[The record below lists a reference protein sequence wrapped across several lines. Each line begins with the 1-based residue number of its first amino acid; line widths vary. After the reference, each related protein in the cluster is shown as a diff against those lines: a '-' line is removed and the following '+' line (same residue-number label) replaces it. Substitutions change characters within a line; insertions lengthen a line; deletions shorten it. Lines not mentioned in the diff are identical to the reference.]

1 MAQNIKLKRSSVA
14 GKVPTTSQLEA
25 GEIAINTADGKL
37 YFERD
42 DSTIQT
48 IVTTNAVVTG
58 SLNINGSVTA
68 TNFTGSLL
76 GNASTATLATSAT
89 SASHAATASYV
100 NTLRQD
106 VIITGSLTVGA
117 TAVGGNENTL
127 ILGPPPGGGSGEG
140 GQLLLQAA
148 GGTYTSASMLDNW
161 QDYTRLLRGT
171 NAGSDAVVAQ
181 WNMHS
186 KQMILPQYNST
197 SAFPGTVVGVLGFD
211 SSGNILTA
219 TGSGASLSGGSGS
232 YVARWASTNSLT
244 TGSIYDNGTNV
255 AVGGTSPSYKLD
267 VTGDIRAT
275 GAIYANAN
283 GAMYFQGGDDV
294 ALYDIN
300 VANTLGVYGQQD
312 STIGSVKLG
321 SGGGTVSG
329 KSGNIGINTTSP
341 TSASLTVNGN
351 VWATSF
357 TGSLL
362 GNASTATSASYAV
375 SASYATT
382 ASYAKNLVI
391 SGSISTVDYIDFN
404 TTATVTQP
412 VAGRVSWNSGDGT
425 LDLGLDGGAT
435 TIQLGQSQAA
445 KAYNAE
451 ATSLTKGEVVYISG
465 SQGQRIAI
473 KRAVATAELGSA
485 NTIGIVAET
494 ITAGAEGYVLTEG
507 QLKGLNTSAYTAGAL
522 LYLST
527 TSGQFT
533 ETSPAAPNHRVT
545 IGFVERVH
553 ASAGSIYVKIDNG
566 YEIDELHNV
575 LINGVSAGDLL
586 VRSGSVW
593 HNSKTLSGSY
603 VLTGSLT
610 ATGQFIGSLNGNAA
624 TATSASQATEADLLD
639 GQHGSYYL
647 NASNI
652 NAGTI
657 ADAYLPGTI
666 SSDITGNAAT
676 ATSASFATTASYVLN
691 AVSASFAATASSA
704 VAATRASTVS
714 ISGISTDASYTFPL
728 IVTGSSGPSIGLSID
743 TVTGIIYNPSTN
755 LFRVTNLSAT
765 GSIFGTAS
773 YASDADLLDGQ
784 HGSYYLDASNI
795 NAGTIGDAYLP
806 ATISSDITGNA
817 ATATTASFALTASAV
832 SQLNQNVTIVG
843 NLTVFGTSSFTYT
856 TSSQLAVDAAF
867 ISVNV
872 FEPVERF
879 GGLKV
884 YDSGSSNATA
894 SLAWDSLHNHWVYQN
909 VDGSTYTGGMLLSGP
924 RNTGSLGDEPS
935 LTKWFVPRSDGGDHL
950 DNSQIY
956 SSGSVTKITGS
967 LTTSGKVNIETVDNY
982 GSDPDKFLAIVS
994 NEVVYRTG
1002 AQLLSDIGGQ
1012 TAGTFVQNAGAGG
1025 VARYIMRYADSNSAT
1040 TSSIYES
1047 TAGNIGINTTNPS
1060 APLDVDGNAV
1070 VSGSLTVLG
1079 GTTTT
1084 GVAYFNSIDL
1094 GSLTTGAAALLGA
1107 SGSVIANG
1115 ASNAG
1120 VISIALANYEAM
1132 FVDYVLYDFAKANK
1146 RAGTVRLNWNASQV
1160 VLDETSTGD
1169 IGNTS
1174 GFTFT
1179 ASNDGTTVKL
1189 LASNSVG
1196 QTMYLAYEYK
1206 LLYIV

>member
-100 NTLRQD
+100 NILRQD
-106 VIITGSLTVGA
+106 VTITGSLTVGA

-161 QDYTRLLRGT
+161 QNYTRLLRGT

-219 TGSGASLSGGSGS
+219 TGSGASLSGGSSS

-294 ALYDIN
+294 ALHDIN
-300 VANTLGVYGQQD
+300 LANTLGVYGQQD
-312 STIGSVKLG
+312 STIGSIKLG

-329 KSGNIGINTTSP
+329 KGGNIGINNTNPILGT
-341 TSASLTVNGN
+341 LDVVGN
-351 VWATSF
+351 VYATSF

-404 TTATVTQP
+404 TAATVTQP

-494 ITAGAEGYVLTEG
+494 ITAGAEGYILTEG

-586 VRSGSVW
+586 IRSGSVW

-610 ATGQFIGSLNGNAA
+610 ATGQFIGSLN
-624 TATSASQATEADLLD
+624 
-639 GQHGSYYL
+639 
-647 NASNI
+647 
-652 NAGTI
+652 
-657 ADAYLPGTI
+657 
-666 SSDITGNAAT
+666 GNAAT

-894 SLAWDSLHNHWVYQN
+894 SLAWDSQHNHWVYQN
-909 VDGSTYTGGMLLSGP
+909 VSGSTYTGGMLLSGP
-924 RNTGSLGDEPS
+924 RNTGSLGDEPN

-1002 AQLLSDIGGQ
+1002 AEVLSDIGGQ
-1012 TAGTFVQNAGAGG
+1012 ASGNYVTDAGGATGQVAVWSSATAMSGSNGLYWSGTSLGVNNPTPAYSLHVVGTIAGTALVET
-1025 VARYIMRYADSNSAT
+1025 SAKKFKEDIKPVT
-1040 TSSIYES
+1040 D
-1047 TAGNIGINTTNPS
+1047 A
-1060 APLDVDGNAV
+1060 
-1070 VSGSLTVLG
+1070 
-1079 GTTTT
+1079 
-1084 GVAYFNSIDL
+1084 
-1094 GSLTTGAAALLGA
+1094 LTTVTQLQGVTFVRIGEENREY
-1107 SGSVIANG
+1107 GFIADDVAGIAPELVSYDENG
-1115 ASNAG
+1115 APYG
-1120 VISIALANYEAM
+1120 VHYARTVAIQNEAIKE
-1132 FVDYVLYDFAKANK
+1132 LNNK
-1146 RAGTVRLNWNASQV
+1146 VNSQE
-1160 VLDETSTGD
+1160 LFIRDLLRRIE
-1169 IGNTS
+1169 
-1174 GFTFT
+1174 
-1179 ASNDGTTVKL
+1179 KL
-1189 LASNSVG
+1189 EN
-1196 QTMYLAYEYK
+1196 K
-1206 LLYIV
+1206 